1 MKRVS
6 VLVILLAIFMF
17 YACDEVAD
25 AVFKDVK
32 GVFKGTTKEYLNI
45 TIDISK
51 QDKDR
56 LEGTVKFEIN
66 QAKVPE
72 GDTLVKYIPSK
83 DSAFTGEIVLNRV
96 VLTTDEYTAKVND
109 KDVPVKIVFSLDRS
123 DDGKKLTGNMTFSGI
138 SDLGEIP
145 IEVTKQ

>member
-96 VLTTDEYTAKVND
+96 VLTTDE
-109 KDVPVKIVFSLDRS
+109 
-123 DDGKKLTGNMTFSGI
+123 
-138 SDLGEIP
+138 
-145 IEVTKQ
+145 

>member
-1 MKRVS
+1 MKK
-6 VLVILLAIFMF
+6 VLVLVFLSFVF
-17 YACDEVAD
+17 CLFACDELED

-51 QDKDR
+51 QDKDK

-72 GDTLVKYIPSK
+72 GDTLAKYIPTK
-83 DSAFTGEIVLNRV
+83 DSNFTGEIVISKV
-96 VLTTDEYTAKVND
+96 VLTTNEYTVKVNET
-109 KDVPVKIVFSLDRS
+109 DVPIKIVFNLDRS
-123 DDGKKLTGNMTFSGI
+123 DDGKKLTGNMTFSGV
-138 SDLGEIP
+138 DELGEIP
-145 IEVTKQ
+145 IDVTKQ

>member
-1 MKRVS
+1 MKK
-6 VLVILLAIFMF
+6 VLVFTVLSFILFLF
-17 YACDEVAD
+17 ACDELED
-25 AVFKDVK
+25 AIFKDVK

-51 QDKDR
+51 QDKDK

-72 GDTLVKYIPSK
+72 GDTLVKYIPTK
-83 DSAFTGEIVLNRV
+83 DSNFTGEIVVNKV
-96 VLTTDEYTAKVND
+96 VLTTNEYTVKVNET
-109 KDVPVKIVFSLDRS
+109 DVPIKIVFNLERS
-123 DDGKKLTGNMTFSGI
+123 EDGKKLTGNMTFSGV
-138 SDLGEIP
+138 SELGEIP